1 MKKVTNCD
9 IGGKGGLKFGIC
21 AVTAFLNGPN
31 QCTINTIEHGLKS
44 VFLRV

>member
-21 AVTAFLNGPN
+21 AVTAFLNGPKPMYYK
-31 QCTINTIEHGLKS
+31 HY
-44 VFLRV
+44 

>member
-21 AVTAFLNGPN
+21 AMTAFLNGPKPMYYK
-31 QCTINTIEHGLKS
+31 HY
-44 VFLRV
+44 